1 MKESPFTHSQLILQI
16 NNILFTDIDECQLGN
31 GGCEHK
37 CINTQGAF
45 YCECE
50 AGFRLEKGFMCEGKY
65 LENVIT
71 IFNDWIHI
79 L

>member
-1 MKESPFTHSQLILQI
+1 MLQI
-16 NNILFTDIDECQLGN
+16 NNILLTDIDECQLGN

-71 IFNDWIHI
+71 IFNDRIHI